1 MITLAD
7 IAKYDP
13 DVHETLVFQ
22 NLINDSL
29 NVIRRFK
36 DGISQDALRSVLK
49 GDEKIRP
56 DGDKHYVLLGDL
68 WIFFIIYA
76 CYTLKKM
83 GYIEKHPER
92 SPVGLLIYKP
102 SKEVSETITLDDLAK
117 YDSNALETLILK
129 NLVNDSL
136 DIISRFK
143 NGISHDTLRG
153 VLQDEDKVRSSDS
166 KRYDVLGNKLLDW
179 VVNACSILTKMGYI
193 EESSEGLLTA
203 CKPL

>member
-7 IAKYDP
+7 IAKYDS

-29 NVIRRFK
+29 NVIRHN
-36 DGISQDALRSVLK
+36 DGISQDALRAVLK
-49 GDEKIRP
+49 GDEKMRP
-56 DGDKHYVLLGDL
+56 DGDKHYALLGDL
-68 WIFFIIYA
+68 WIFFIMYA

-83 GYIEKHPER
+83 GYIEKHPEK
-92 SPVGLLIYKP
+92 SPVGLLRYKP

-117 YDSNALETLILK
+117 YDSNALETLILQ

-153 VLQDEDKVRSSDS
+153 VLQDEDKVRPSDS
-166 KRYDVLGNKLLDW
+166 KRYEILGNKLLDW
-179 VVNACSILTKMGYI
+179 VVNACSILNKMGYV
-193 EESSEGLLTA
+193 EESSEGLLTE
-203 CKPL
+203 CKSL

>member
-7 IAKYDP
+7 IAKYDS

-22 NLINDSL
+22 NLLNDML
-29 NVIRRFK
+29 NVIRQSK
-36 DGISQDALRSVLK
+36 DGITYDALRAVLK
-49 GDEKIRP
+49 SEEKARP
-56 DGDKHYVLLGDL
+56 DEDKHYALLGDQ
-68 WIFFIIYA
+68 WVIFTMYA
-76 CYTLKKM
+76 CYTLKRM
-83 GYIEKHPER
+83 GYIEQHPER
-92 SPVGLLIYKP
+92 SPLGLFIYKP

-117 YDSNALETLILK
+117 YDSNALETLIRQ

-153 VLQDEDKVRSSDS
+153 VLQDEDKVRPSDG
-166 KRYDVLGNKLLDW
+166 KRYEILGTRLLDW
-179 VVNACSILTKMGYI
+179 VVTACSILNKMGYI
-193 EESSEGLLTA
+193 EESSEGLLTE